1 MWDLPCPFCLYT
13 HFDQNQELGH
23 IGKLTPPQCGQIPE
37 MPIAVCF
44 GAEKFAGGNFFEQL
58 FLAENGPTYK
68 WLGSYFQ
75 KFKWSKNCPI
85 FEIDPTTFW
94 TDSGNAK
101 KLCFGSPVFG
111 APEAILYK
119 KPTGS
124 PCSATFVNFF
134 SGKTFLKTFFL
145 RARAFFSQS
154 QRAGNK
160 KKSRA
165 TLTWNLDPDTTHV
178 LYKKREKKEPVNRT

>member
-1 MWDLPCPFCLYT
+1 MQMPVLSRIFMFQHLGEKSWVVVFTLAPLPYT

-23 IGKLTPPQCGQIPE
+23 FGKLTPPQCGQIPE
-37 MPIAVCF
+37 MPIAACF
-44 GAEKFAGGNFFEQL
+44 GAEKFAGENFFEQH

-111 APEAILYK
+111 PLRRFYIK
-119 KPTGS
+119 S
-124 PCSATFVNFF
+124 PQDHPVPQLFFRQNFF
-134 SGKTFLKTFFL
+134 
-145 RARAFFSQS
+145 
-154 QRAGNK
+154 
-160 KKSRA
+160 
-165 TLTWNLDPDTTHV
+165 
-178 LYKKREKKEPVNRT
+178 